1 MRPAVAVGVGVGV
14 GIDVTVDGA
23 VGTITLNR
31 ATKRNAVNYEMW
43 VALEAACV
51 QLAADPAVRVVVMR
65 GHGEH
70 FCAGADIADLLAQRQ
85 RGEATFMDVNM
96 AAENALA
103 RLAKPTI
110 AVVQG
115 DCIGG
120 GCALAIDCDF
130 RLATDES
137 RFGITPAKLG
147 IVYPPAS
154 LERAVALLGPA
165 AKRLLFTG
173 DLIGA
178 TEAHRIGLV
187 DEVLATEAL
196 ETRLFELCT
205 TLAHRSL
212 LTQAATKEMIAA
224 VIEHGSVSPELAQ
237 RWADEVTTS
246 GEMTEG
252 VTAFQERRAPNF
264 PWRGEIR

>member
-1 MRPAVAVGVGVGV
+1 VA
-14 GIDVTVDGA
+14 VDGA
-23 VGTITLNR
+23 VGTITLDR
-31 ATKRNAVNYEMW
+31 AAKRNAVSYEMW
-43 VALEAACV
+43 VALEAACR
-51 QLAADPAVRVVVMR
+51 QMEADAAVRVVVLR
-65 GHGEH
+65 GAGQH
-70 FCAGADIADLLAQRQ
+70 FCAGADITDLLATRPA
-85 RGEATFMDVNM
+85 GEPTFMDVNM

-103 RLAKPTI
+103 GLAKPTI
-110 AVVQG
+110 AVIQG

-130 RLATDES
+130 RLAVDDS

-147 IVYPPAS
+147 IVYPAAS

-178 TEAHRIGLV
+178 VEAHRIGLV
-187 DEVLATEAL
+187 DELLAADAI
-196 ETRLFELCT
+196 ETRLFELWT
-205 TLAHRSL
+205 TLSRRSL

-224 VIEHGSVSPELAQ
+224 VTEHGVVADELAQ
-237 RWADEVTTS
+237 RWADEVATS
-246 GEMTEG
+246 GEMAEG

-264 PWRGEIR
+264 PWRAATR